1 MFVFASRVD
10 TLGLVNVEAML
21 SGIPVAVPTDACI
34 AEFVTH
40 GVSAECYELGAA
52 GLAAAIGRVLD
63 DPLRAKRMAA
73 EGRKAMIYRW
83 EGASASHLWPLFRRN
98 SSDRDAGAP
107 RPARVAARRL
117 PAHRRRVRGRGGDAR
132 EVGVRAADLTVFVIP
147 HHEGATTIDAHAPT
161 VDFLRGLADSGACLA
176 MHGLTHRMPGRA
188 FSPAGI
194 IRAHVFARGQGELYK
209 SDAADAQRRLD
220 EGAAVLRRAGL
231 DDATRAFVPPAWQLS
246 PAARQVVE
254 RAGFEFYEVFGGIV
268 PCAGR
273 QPRGPARPAPDRLG
287 LAQRRRGGRD
297 RDLGERAEPA
307 PARRHAP
314 RRPPGRHAPPRSDAR
329 HPPRPRT
336 DAAAH
341 ARDELPHVSCGAGLT
356 RTRPPLTLCASVA
369 ARKARP
375 HPGPLP
381 QAGEGVN

>member
-1 MFVFASRVD
+1 MTVTRARPALLVSLHDVSPLTVD
-10 TLGLVNVEAML
+10 ACADAVAML
-21 SGIPVAVPTDACI
+21 A
-34 AEFVTH
+34 
-40 GVSAECYELGAA
+40 
-52 GLAAAIGRVLD
+52 
-63 DPLRAKRMAA
+63 
-73 EGRKAMIYRW
+73 
-83 EGASASHLWPLFRRN
+83 
-98 SSDRDAGAP
+98 
-107 RPARVAARRL
+107 
-117 PAHRRRVRGRGGDAR
+117 

-273 QPRGPARPAPDRLG
+273 HRAG
-287 LAQRRRGGRD
+287 LR
-297 RDLGERAEPA
+297 
-307 PARRHAP
+307 ARRLIGWGSLNAVEAAATAIWASAQSLRPPADTRLAVHPADM
-314 RRPPGRHAPPRSDAR
+314 RRPGQTRAIRRVLERMLPRMRAMSY
-329 HPPRPRT
+329 RT
-336 DAAAH
+336 YLAA
-341 ARDELPHVSCGAGLT
+341 
-356 RTRPPLTLCASVA
+356 
-369 ARKARP
+369 
-375 HPGPLP
+375 
-381 QAGEGVN
+381 QA